1 MQFASFTFLFLFF
14 PITLGIYHLTPQRW
28 KREIMLS
35 ISLLFLLSGGWLA
48 ALVMLLLTAVTYG
61 IGLLLE
67 HLHSRKKLSGLVLLC
82 TVLVYLG
89 ALFFLRSDWMQS
101 WEFSL
106 LRGMDFFPLGMAF
119 LVLQGIGYCADVR
132 RRKYHAERNWRNLFL
147 YMLFYP
153 RLIMGPVVPYPV
165 ALKSLCETSFSMQ
178 QIGAGMTRFLVGLGK
193 KLLLADSVGMLFQ
206 TVNQVDPSGYSII
219 IVWLGALAQLV
230 SLYLELSGYADMA
243 IGLALCYG
251 VRLPESYGKSLFFLS
266 ITKFSDQW
274 NRTVVQWFSHYVG
287 TRFHGKN
294 QLLHL
299 FAVTVTWGCVGLW
312 YGFRLPTLIFG
323 LGIGFCIWM
332 EHLIGQ
338 NRWYSGIRYGIT
350 TVLLSIGVVL
360 LVQPDLAS
368 AWKYLS
374 VMFGMG
380 HFTPNESDWN
390 LLCSYGLV
398 LLLSVYAASGNW
410 RMLLHLVEEKS
421 WFRMVR
427 VPLTVLVILLLL
439 FGCTAVLTST
449 GGTVEMQL
457 LL

>member
-14 PITLGIYHLTPQRW
+14 PMTLGIYHLTPQRW
-28 KREIMLS
+28 KRDVMLA
-35 ISLLFLLSGGWLA
+35 ISVLFLLGGGWLA
-48 ALVMLLLTAVTYG
+48 ALVLLLLTAATYG

-67 HLHSRKKLSGLVLLC
+67 HLRTRKKLSGLVLFG
-82 TVLVYLG
+82 TVLVYLS
-89 ALFFLRSDWMQS
+89 ALILLRSNWMQS

-106 LRGMDFFPLGMAF
+106 LHGKDLFPLGLAF
-119 LVLQGIGYCADVR
+119 FVLQGIGYCTNVR
-132 RRKYHAERNWRNLFL
+132 RGKYYAERNWRQLFL

-165 ALKSLCETSFSMQ
+165 ALKSLCEPTFSMQ

-193 KLLLADSVGMLFQ
+193 KLLLADNVGMLFQ

-219 IVWLGALAQLV
+219 AVWLGALAQLV

-251 VRLPESYGKSLFFLS
+251 VHLPESYGKSLFFPS
-266 ITKFSDQW
+266 VTKFADQW

-299 FAVTVTWGCVGLW
+299 FAVTITWGCVGLW

-338 NRWYSGIRYGIT
+338 SKRYVGIRYGIT
-350 TVLLSIGVVL
+350 ALLLSIGAVL
-360 LVQPDLAS
+360 LIQPDMTS
-368 AWKYLS
+368 ACEYLN

-380 HFTPNESDWN
+380 HFTPGEADKN
-390 LLCSYGLV
+390 LLFSYGLV

-410 RMLLHLVEEKS
+410 RTVLCLLEEKS
-421 WFRMVR
+421 WYRMIR
-427 VPLTVLVILLLL
+427 IPLTVAAVLLLL
-439 FGCTAVLTST
+439 CCCTAVLIST

-457 LL
+457 ML